1 MMKFDNRQA
10 SRNLGKFI
18 RGARRCRKALF
29 ALSAAAGLVSF
40 SWFSSHAIAANDIF
54 SASTATGADDG
65 SGNIDLSQAASW
77 VEITPPNSVHGT
89 PLGTD
94 RARFDG
100 VNDTSTIDVG
110 NVPATFSYGG
120 NNLAWGG
127 IVVTNPFSPVYIH
140 DPNSGTLSLGASGID
155 MSGAS
160 VSMTID
166 SPLALRANQIWNVG
180 NGQQLTL
187 SSSQTLAGAVDL
199 RTNTFTVNGNGVVT
213 ISENLINS
221 GSVIMSGSG
230 VLQLF
235 GATNSYTGNTTI
247 NSGTVQINSNVS
259 LGTNTS
265 TVFINNGGSL
275 EAINPGTNAFTN
287 EISNTFS
294 LGAGTA
300 IVEADTNVGAVTLQL
315 DGPINGTGTLQV
327 GAVSN
332 VNSTGIVF
340 LNPITGTNNFS
351 GGVSLVRGELAINSD
366 NAIGGSTAAINFNG
380 GLLQVRGNLLNNLDT
395 HTIAGAVN
403 WNTFNG
409 GFDINSANNYFTV
422 GANITGAGLTKA
434 GGGVLVLTGNNTF
447 SSGVTLNAGET
458 EISSL
463 SNIGGGSANVTFNG
477 GILRVAGTAVT
488 GLGGLT
494 TNLGTTFNGGFDI
507 VSPTNTFTIPQN
519 ITGSNFIKNGPG
531 ALVLTGSNT
540 FSGNVTLNGIGAVT
554 IDQTNNQTPILNMT
568 GTSGSL
574 SIGGA
579 NLTILGNAAAPIT
592 QTFQT
597 TTFTVSPSSIT
608 LTPNGA
614 TPLTLNLGNL
624 NRTGAAS
631 VTFNVP
637 ANAVILGTN
646 AGAPIGNIL
655 GGAPQNTYGYAFYG
669 SSDLA
674 AYGGGA
680 QLGQIVPGNSVTTA
694 AGYASAFWHA
704 NPIVAANGNGN
715 IGATL
720 PDGTTINAGTNIDM
734 VNAGRWSISAN
745 ATTQVIRFDNPTGAF
760 LAGGGDQQY
769 VTGSQLFV
777 QNNAYTIGTILVTP
791 NFGANNVYLDSN
803 NNSGSDGN
811 GTSSKAYTS
820 TLYRG
825 ERGDNGLLI
834 QNNDINSQ
842 VIINAALFNGGGG
855 AATPFETGG
864 VGTVIMQAR
873 NTQTS
878 PTTILGGNLI
888 IHENFG
894 LGAPA
899 SGATLQIDGGTL
911 SVAGTVGAFNGVP
924 GNANRAV
931 ALGNVGGGISVLGT
945 NTFTVPGVVSGLGG
959 LNVNGAGNVGFVPFS
974 QVVGITLGSTG
985 TLLLTGANTYAGG
998 TNINGGTLQAD
1009 SAIGSATGLGAVQI
1023 NNGGTLGGIGN
1034 ALGNVFV
1041 NAGGI
1046 LAPGDV
1052 GLNNNVGNI
1061 TLGSLIVNSGGLIN
1075 FDATSHNANAS
1086 NDEISVVRALTFNS
1100 GSQVNFFQA
1109 GTTNPLDVSG
1119 VYTLGFFGG
1128 GNAAA
1133 ASVLASIP
1141 AASLFVQDYQGNAN
1155 YSFGTINLGGDRNEL
1170 VLTITGGQAAAN
1182 WLNTG
1187 NGTYNLGSNWNPGVV
1202 PGPGAL
1208 VTFGNSATIPNPTVT
1223 LDGDRTIGWLQFDH
1237 TNSYTISSGSGG
1249 SVVFAFGTNSAQLT
1263 DYNGS
1268 HQISAPVVLVSN
1280 TLVTVANTTDTVTIA
1295 GSISGSGNLTQS
1307 GNGTLLLMAANT
1319 YAGQTIVSSGVLQVG
1334 TGTGAVP
1341 SLGSSTTLPIITNG
1355 QLVYD
1360 LPSAAGS
1367 KTISNL
1373 ITGAGGITQEGAGTT
1388 LVLNNINL
1396 YNGTTNILAG
1406 AVKLGNAAGT
1416 GGSTVAMATNTFLDI
1431 AGTSPTFA
1439 ALSDAVGVTGT
1450 PNSGGLIDNVN
1461 ATAQTITFGVNNN
1474 TTTFSGVIRN
1484 NTVSGTISLIKIG
1497 TGTTTFNS
1505 PNSYSGTTLISS
1517 GAIFDNA
1524 TNAIPAASAV
1534 TINTTIGIMLGN
1546 GVTISSPITQ
1556 SAGVQEFI
1564 DVPGSS
1570 NAVLASTVQTVSGNQ
1585 YRLGIYGTGT
1595 LFVTGTQNALNAGGT
1610 AFITR
1615 GNFIFQ
1621 NNATLSMTNI
1631 NISRP
1636 QNAGALT
1643 APTNVTLYN
1652 NAVIS
1657 GSGGNLGNG
1666 SANSNEGGG
1675 VSINIFNNAFVNGNG
1690 GTFDLNSSTVST
1702 TSHFIN
1708 LNGGTFAAGNF
1719 IQSATAGQA
1728 TFINFNGGVLQDG
1741 AAGGVAAQFLP
1752 SLVGGSAFMGAG
1764 GLLVNSN
1771 NNNNQMQIN
1780 IPINESGLTD
1790 AGITKYG
1797 AGSLW
1802 LTYQAPTFGYQGGV
1816 NAIGGFV
1823 DFASSQ
1829 ELPQLVTAN
1838 GGANTAAPLLMN
1850 TGGSLGLD
1858 TGTISNSTFLAQIT
1872 PSVIATTSGPAYITS
1887 GGLAI
1892 APSDSATNIN
1902 FATLSGG
1909 KFSKASLGGVVGGLT
1924 YVGTI
1929 TPANSTYLL
1938 GGGSSITLANNNALT
1953 GANNVVALNGGTVN
1967 LTGTNNTSGT
1977 TTVQGLWV
1985 AGNPLLSTVSMA
1997 NNYQVGTLG
2006 VAVLGTQ
2013 TGVAGSNNDSLGS
2026 TSNAAANLVIN
2037 GGTLKYIGTG
2047 STTDR
2052 LFTIGAP
2059 GMTLDA
2065 SGTGPVVFNNPLAN
2079 VTADPANLAVAFSA
2093 GGSVITGINTQ
2104 NLTIG
2109 MTVRDINSTGLSAA
2123 GLAITAISPTSITLA
2138 SAIPGADAT
2147 GNVVFGATNRTLTLT
2162 GTNSNVN
2169 ALGSILNNSTNGILT
2184 LAKTGVGT
2192 WNVGGSNGYTG
2203 GTTVSSGVWQAGS
2216 NFTFGSGALVV
2227 NSPGLV
2233 DVNGMNI
2240 QNVTQLSGSGTIDNV
2255 SAGGAATL
2263 TVNSF
2268 SNASSVYSGIIQNTT
2283 GTLTLRKFGTGTLVL
2298 TNVSNTYSGG
2308 TVIGA
2313 NATIQVGNNGA
2324 TGTVGT
2330 NSILDGGTLAFN
2342 LTGAQTF
2349 GLVVSGS
2356 GGVKDLG
2363 SGNLYMISTSTY
2375 TGGTTVSAGTFEVG
2389 NALGALGSN
2398 PLNAAESGN
2407 INMTAGTLDVEG
2419 FNLTVSGLTGTGG
2432 TITTNLSPANP
2443 VLTVDVG
2450 GANAFTYGGVIS
2462 DDVINGVT
2470 NTMSL
2475 VKVGTGTQTLSA
2487 ANGFTG
2493 TVTVSGGTLALSNAT
2508 ALLAGKN
2515 VTNSASLVA
2524 NASMNLGNISGATGS
2539 TYVNPTFTLTE
2550 SGVMTQKGLVNQGS
2564 VNFTGLGSVIGANG
2578 ITGSSGGLIIGA
2590 TGSVALSSGAAP
2602 SIQKALSIANGGL
2615 LNIKSSALTLAYVN
2629 NGSAGSP
2636 NATIR
2641 NYISSAYN
2649 VNGSLWTGTTG
2660 ITSSVAAANPG
2671 HSSIG
2676 FADGADGVVT
2686 NLPAGVSAAIPAGG
2700 VLPTGNELI
2709 ASVFPGDGNMDGKV
2723 DFNDFVLISTHFLAA
2738 DINWDHGNFNY
2749 DGVVDFND
2757 FVVLSTN
2764 FGEGVTGGDGTG
2776 ATAAELAQFNAL
2788 ATSYGISKAQI
2799 AAWDA
2804 TISTLPEPTSAGLLA
2819 VGAVGLLQRRR
2830 RRQQSK

>member
-1 MMKFDNRQA
+1 MEKFLSRNA
-10 SRNLGKFI
+10 SRNIGKFV

-77 VEITPPNSVHGT
+77 VEILPANSVHGT

-94 RARFDG
+94 QARFDG

-120 NNLAWGG
+120 ANLAWAG
-127 IVVTNPFSPVYIH
+127 IIVTNPFSPVYIH
-140 DPNSGTLSLGASGID
+140 DPNSGSLSLGASGID

-166 SPLALRANQIWNVG
+166 SPLALRASQTWNVG

-199 RTNTFTVNGNGVVT
+199 RTNTLTVNGSGVVT

-235 GATNSYTGNTTI
+235 GATNTYTGNTTI
-247 NSGTVQINSNVS
+247 NSGIVQINSNVS
-259 LGTNTS
+259 LGSNTS

-287 EISNTFS
+287 VISNTFT

-300 IVEADTNVGAVTLQL
+300 TLQADPAVTLQL
-315 DGPINGTGTLQV
+315 TGSVGGTGGLQI
-327 GAVSN
+327 GSATN

-340 LNPITGTNNFS
+340 LSPTSGSNTYS
-351 GGVSLVRGELAINSD
+351 GGTTLTRGELGINSD
-366 NAIGGSTAAINFNG
+366 AAIGGSTAALTFNG
-380 GLLQVRGNLLNNLDT
+380 GLLQVRGNLLNNLDS
-395 HTIAGAVN
+395 HTLANAIN
-403 WNTFNG
+403 WTTFNG
-409 GFDINSANNYFTV
+409 GFDINSGGNVFTISN
-422 GANITGAGLTKA
+422 NITGSSLTKA
-434 GGGVLVLTGNNTF
+434 GGGLLSLGGNNSF

-458 EISSL
+458 EISSF
-463 SNIGGGSANVTFNG
+463 SNIGGATANVQFNG
-477 GILRVAGTAVT
+477 GILRVAGNGISNFGT
-488 GLGGLT
+488 LN
-494 TNLGTTFNGGFDI
+494 TNLLTTFNGGVD
-507 VSPTNTFTIPQN
+507 VASPSNTFTIAQN
-519 ITGSNFIKNGPG
+519 ITGTNFTKNGPG
-531 ALVLTGSNT
+531 ALVLTGANT
-540 FSGNVTLNGIGAVT
+540 LTGTTTFNGSGSVTLDNTGSA
-554 IDQTNNQTPILNMT
+554 TPII
-568 GTSGSL
+568 SGGGNL

-579 NLTILGNAAAPIT
+579 NLLVKGNAGST
-592 QTFQT
+592 VVTTFGT
-597 TTFTVSPSSIT
+597 TTFTAGPAQIT
-608 LTPNGA
+608 MAAAGTTPV
-614 TPLTLNLGNL
+614 TLNLGPITRVAGGTVNF
-624 NRTGAAS
+624 T
-631 VTFNVP
+631 TP
-637 ANAVILGTN
+637 ANTAIYTANATTGTLLGNGGPGYGLFGTSDWAAVGFN
-646 AGAPIGNIL
+646 
-655 GGAPQNTYGYAFYG
+655 Q
-669 SSDLA
+669 
-674 AYGGGA
+674 
-680 QLGQIVPGNSVTTA
+680 QIVPASTVTTG
-694 AGYASAFWHA
+694 AGYANNFYQPNASNA
-704 NPIVAANGNGN
+704 NPVANSGPAGV
-715 IGATL
+715 GALL
-720 PDGTTINAGTNIDM
+720 PDGTHSTNNTNYDM
-734 VNAGRWSISAN
+734 VTPGEFRAGGN
-745 ATTQVIRFDNPTGAF
+745 TQVQSFRFNNTAGGFIAGSNGQDQTYATGAQVVDK
-760 LAGGGDQQY
+760 LA
-769 VTGSQLFV
+769 TNFAIGS
-777 QNNAYTIGTILVTP
+777 ILVTP
-791 NFGANNVYLDSN
+791 NMGAENVYFQS
-803 NNSGSDGN
+803 SGIGTDAN
-811 GTSSKAYTS
+811 GTSSKAYLATGQ
-820 TLYRG
+820 YRPLG
-825 ERGDNGLLI
+825 TDL
-834 QNNDINSQ
+834 
-842 VIINAALFNGGGG
+842 VIINNDPTVGEAIIFNTGIFNNGGNNNL
-855 AATPFETGG
+855 TFGG
-864 VGTVIMQAR
+864 VGTMVMLA
-873 NTQTS
+873 NSALSGTYN
-878 PTTILGGNLI
+878 LEGGNFI
-888 IHENFG
+888 IVNNNG
-894 LGAPA
+894 LGAP
-899 SGATLQIDGGTL
+899 GNGGTL
-911 SVAGTVGAFNGVP
+911 ALSGGTVSVGGTFGAYNGAP
-924 GNANRAV
+924 GSNNRAIN
-931 ALGNVGGGISVLGT
+931 LGNIGGGISVLGT
-945 NTFTVPGVVSGLGG
+945 NTFTVPGVVSGLGT
-959 LNVNGAGNVGFVPFS
+959 LNVNAAGSVGYAPRSFLVS
-974 QVVGITLGSTG
+974 TIYGSTG
-985 TLLLTGANTYAGG
+985 TLILTGANTYYGG

-1009 SAIGSATGLGAVQI
+1009 SPIGSATGFGAVQI
-1023 NNGGTLGGIGN
+1023 NSGGTLGGIGN
-1034 ALGNVFV
+1034 ALGSVFV
-1041 NAGGI
+1041 NSGGV
-1046 LAPGDV
+1046 LSPGDAGV
-1052 GLNNNVGNI
+1052 NSGIGTI
-1061 TLGSLIVNSGGLIN
+1061 TLGALTVNAGGLIN
-1075 FDATSHNANAS
+1075 FDATSHNANAA
-1086 NDEISVVRALTFNS
+1086 NDQVNIVRGLTFNANS
-1100 GSQVNFFQA
+1100 NINLYQA

-1128 GNAAA
+1128 GPSAATA
-1133 ASVLASIP
+1133 LLASLP
-1141 AASLFVQDYQGNAN
+1141 APSVFVADFQANAGYTFTAPTVN
-1155 YSFGTINLGGDRNEL
+1155 GIDEL
-1170 VLTITGGQAAAN
+1170 VLTMTGGQPVAN

-1208 VTFGNSATIPNPTVT
+1208 VTFGNSATIPFPTVT

-1237 TNSYTISSGSGG
+1237 TNSYTIISSTLSPSSGANL
-1249 SVVFAFGTNSAQLT
+1249 VMNAGTNTALIS

-1268 HQISAPVVLVSN
+1268 HQISAPVVLSSN
-1280 TLVTVANTTDTVTIA
+1280 TLVTVANTTDTITIA
-1295 GSISGSGNLTQS
+1295 GSISGAGSLTQA
-1307 GNGTLLLMAANT
+1307 GNGTLLLTAANS
-1319 YAGQTIVSSGVLQVG
+1319 YSGQTIVSSGVLQVG
-1334 TGTGAVP
+1334 VGGSSTNVP
-1341 SLGSSTTLPIITNG
+1341 TLGSSATLPIITNG

-1360 LPSAAGS
+1360 LPSPAGS
-1367 KTISNL
+1367 LAIPNQ
-1373 ITGAGGITQEGAGTT
+1373 ITGVGGITQAGAGTT
-1388 LVLNNINL
+1388 LVLNGTNTYL
-1396 YNGTTNILAG
+1396 GTTNILAG
-1406 AVKLGNAAGT
+1406 AVKIGNPLGT
-1416 GGSTVAMATNTFLDI
+1416 GGSSVLMNSLTFLDI
-1431 AGTSPTFA
+1431 AGTSPVLSGLGDTPTVNGA
-1439 ALSDAVGVTGT
+1439 A
-1450 PNSGGLIDNVN
+1450 NSGGVIDNL
-1461 ATAQTITFGVNNN
+1461 TASAGALTITFGLNNV
-1474 TTTFSGVIRN
+1474 TTTFSGVIKN
-1484 NTVSGTISLIKIG
+1484 SAVSSSITLFKVG
-1497 TGTTTFNS
+1497 TGSTTFNS
-1505 PNSYSGTTLISS
+1505 ANSYSGSTTISN
-1517 GAIFDNA
+1517 GAIFANA
-1524 TNAIPAASAV
+1524 TNAIPAASALSLQSG
-1534 TINTTIGIMLGN
+1534 TGQALLLGN
-1546 GVTISSPITQ
+1546 NVTISSPIV
-1556 SAGVQEFI
+1556 AGGGGAVEFE

-1570 NAVLASTVQTVSGNQ
+1570 NAVLASSVQVSTGTQ
-1585 YRLGIYGTGT
+1585 YRLADFGTGT
-1595 LFVTGTQNALNAGGT
+1595 LFITGTENAANANGF

-1615 GNFIFQ
+1615 GNIIFQ
-1621 NNATLSMTNI
+1621 NNASANFGTGGV

-1636 QNAGALT
+1636 ASGPNPTQAQ
-1643 APTNVTLYN
+1643 TNVTLYN
-1652 NAVIS
+1652 TAFLTGV
-1657 GSGGNLGNG
+1657 GGNLANG
-1666 SANSNEGGG
+1666 QNEGGG
-1675 VSINIFNNAFVNGNG
+1675 VSVNIFNNAFINAQG
-1690 GTFDLNSSTVST
+1690 GGFNLNSSSNST

-1719 IQSATAGQA
+1719 TQSAAAGAA
-1728 TFINFNGGVLQDG
+1728 TFLNFNGGVLQDG
-1741 AAGGVAAQFLP
+1741 STGTNANVYLP
-1752 SLVGGSAFMGAG
+1752 SLAGVQSFMGAG

-1771 NNNNQMQIN
+1771 NNNNVMQIQV
-1780 IPINESGLTD
+1780 PINESGLND

-1829 ELPQLVTAN
+1829 ELPQLVGA
-1838 GGANTAAPLLMN
+1838 GAGANTLAPLAMN

-1892 APSDSATNIN
+1892 APSDSATN
-1902 FATLSGG
+1902 FDFTALGG
-1909 KFSKASLGGVVGGLT
+1909 KFSKASLGGVVGGVT

-1953 GANNVVALNGGTVN
+1953 GANNVVAINGGTVN
-1967 LTGTNNTSGT
+1967 LTGTNNTTGT
-1977 TTVQGLWV
+1977 TTLQGLWV
-1985 AGNPLLSTVSMA
+1985 TANPLLPTVTSQ
-1997 NNYQVGTLG
+1997 NQYEVGTLG

-2013 TGVAGSNNDSLGS
+2013 TGTPGTNSDSLGS
-2026 TSNAAANLVIN
+2026 SSNAAANLVIN

-2065 SGTGPVVFNNPLAN
+2065 SGTGTVNFNNPLAN
-2079 VTADPANLAVAFSA
+2079 VTADPANLALAFSA
-2093 GGSVITGINTQ
+2093 GSSVITGINTQ

-2169 ALGSILNNSTNGILT
+2169 SLGSILNNSTNGT
-2184 LAKTGVGT
+2184 LALSKTGISA

-2203 GTTVSSGVWQAGS
+2203 GTTVSNGVWQAGS

-2240 QNVTQLSGSGTIDNV
+2240 QNVTQLSGNGTIDNV

-2313 NATIQVGNNGA
+2313 NATIQVGNNTA

-2356 GGVKDLG
+2356 GGVSDIG

-2407 INMTAGTLDVEG
+2407 INTTGGTLDVEG

-2432 TITTNLSPANP
+2432 TISTNLGLTNP

-2450 GANAFTYGGVIS
+2450 GANAFTFGGVIS
-2462 DDVINGVT
+2462 DNSALT
-2470 NTMSL
+2470 STMSL
-2475 VKVGTGTQTLSA
+2475 VKVGTGTQTLSG

-2524 NASMNLGNISGATGS
+2524 NASMNLGNISGATGT